1 MISIDRRTTDG
12 LLVMAMVTE
21 ELDLVGNSG
30 YPAIDTTSV
39 LALDPTTENYIWYK
53 VVNFNR

>member
-1 MISIDRRTTDG
+1 MISVDRRATDG

-21 ELDLVGNSG
+21 ELDLVGSSG

-39 LALDPTTENYIWYK
+39 MALDPTTETYKWYK